1 MTFHAFGKDH
11 GMETPYIESSYDA
24 DMHGET
30 LSSADAALK
39 AEHSALQ
46 DPLVLA
52 ARAFEYDEQVLLAV
66 LTEPIYLSSDRAALK
81 ALLIKN
87 AEAATENTDAD
98 TDADTDANTDG
109 TEEGTAAGT
118 DATEGSE
125 DEDVPEPEMVKV
137 GVEDIVMSFVAMFV
151 DSIDGTQYYMYNE
164 FYADISTADTVTMIA
179 STLPPSA
186 TYIEPISLATVYI
199 IAPTTVA

>member
-30 LSSADAALK
+30 LSSADAAIA

-87 AEAATENTDAD
+87 AEAATGKKVLLSFDLEVYRRIARDMP
-98 TDADTDANTDG
+98 
-109 TEEGTAAGT
+109 EEAKALLMKKAA
-118 DATEGSE
+118 
-125 DEDVPEPEMVKV
+125 P
-137 GVEDIVMSFVAMFV
+137 
-151 DSIDGTQYYMYNE
+151 QN
-164 FYADISTADTVTMIA
+164 
-179 STLPPSA
+179 LRQ
-186 TYIEPISLATVYI
+186 
-199 IAPTTVA
+199 